1 MKNTSDQKGRK
12 LRSTTSINSLFKDAR
27 LKKQI
32 EKVGGSYKCNLCK
45 KSFIK
50 KEEVRFHFFIF
61 HNCCQTNSHEAQ
73 NLTTHNPPEK
83 QNGADSNITLAN
95 VSNNKSKP
103 SSDKT
108 LSKEIL
114 EKEITK
120 GLLNYADSN
129 KTKVL
134 EVKTLKCSDK
144 KSDEN
149 HQNDSNT
156 KLTAKDNCKVK
167 AEKNDEFPKSDDGI
181 EETHDWSVFIKD
193 LKKNNKPHKLFEGMP
208 KESIKNQDHNI
219 PDYSKKQNGA
229 EEESIKNQDHNIPD
243 YYKKQNEADSNITHT
258 NVSNS
263 ESKPSSDETL
273 LEEMLSNKVQSN
285 KSDEKNIQYIPDKSN
300 SQYKKEIDETNKD
313 EIVENEVVDVLSIEE
328 SDLPSNDETLSNEIL
343 SNKEF
348 KVKIMEDSDFSILY
362 QNEVNNIYNSPEK
375 QNENDSNTKLDNDV
389 SEPGPSNVKNDSV
402 HVSNNESRLLSGKG
416 LLNDI
421 KSNKHKVPVKEE
433 SEKTVNTAEH
443 EEEDEEDE
451 ETTNQAKQQKGQK
464 GKTQKRKKS
473 KKDNMEIIQDA
484 SQSSVILKCHIC
496 SEECDTPFEAYRHQ
510 NRKHNVEF
518 AKDMKYYLNF
528 SMRKTMT
535 MKVDDGTD
543 NLGLYIDIINI
554 YFGENKNI
562 FLKRKKLENWVQLGI
577 YEFKDQKAFKYLYF
591 LNDKNLKKITL
602 KAKNEKK
609 MKSN

>member
-156 KLTAKDNCKVK
+156 KLTTKDNCKVK

-243 YYKKQNEADSNITHT
+243 SYK
-258 NVSNS
+258 
-263 ESKPSSDETL
+263 
-273 LEEMLSNKVQSN
+273 
-285 KSDEKNIQYIPDKSN
+285 
-300 SQYKKEIDETNKD
+300 
-313 EIVENEVVDVLSIEE
+313 
-328 SDLPSNDETLSNEIL
+328 
-343 SNKEF
+343 
-348 KVKIMEDSDFSILY
+348 
-362 QNEVNNIYNSPEK
+362 
-375 QNENDSNTKLDNDV
+375 
-389 SEPGPSNVKNDSV
+389 
-402 HVSNNESRLLSGKG
+402 
-416 LLNDI
+416 
-421 KSNKHKVPVKEE
+421 
-433 SEKTVNTAEH
+433 
-443 EEEDEEDE
+443 
-451 ETTNQAKQQKGQK
+451 
-464 GKTQKRKKS
+464 
-473 KKDNMEIIQDA
+473 
-484 SQSSVILKCHIC
+484 
-496 SEECDTPFEAYRHQ
+496 
-510 NRKHNVEF
+510 
-518 AKDMKYYLNF
+518 
-528 SMRKTMT
+528 
-535 MKVDDGTD
+535 
-543 NLGLYIDIINI
+543 
-554 YFGENKNI
+554 
-562 FLKRKKLENWVQLGI
+562 
-577 YEFKDQKAFKYLYF
+577 
-591 LNDKNLKKITL
+591 
-602 KAKNEKK
+602 
-609 MKSN
+609 